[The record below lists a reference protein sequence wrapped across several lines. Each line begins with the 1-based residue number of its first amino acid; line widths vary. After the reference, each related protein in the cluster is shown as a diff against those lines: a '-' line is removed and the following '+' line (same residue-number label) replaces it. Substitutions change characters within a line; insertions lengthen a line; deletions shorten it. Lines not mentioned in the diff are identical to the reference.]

1 MAEKEFDDNLLFTTQ
16 RFGDLTV
23 KQLSFGELGLITN
36 DLVVLYDR
44 IIKDILPNANTGS
57 TTFDIMKVIILILP
71 DLPPIMAKVCNVPIE
86 TITSLTSKEGVDLA
100 IAIWRMNEDIVTNF
114 FGIASNLKLAKKA

>member
-1 MAEKEFDDNLLFTTQ
+1 MADKEFDDNLLFTTQ

-36 DLVVLYDR
+36 DLVALYDR
-44 IIKDILPNANTGS
+44 IVKDILPSTNTGNS
-57 TTFDIMKVIILILP
+57 AFDIMKVIILILP
-71 DLPPIMAKVCNVPIE
+71 DLPPIMAKVCNVPVE
-86 TITSLTSKEGVDLA
+86 TIRDLSSTEGVNLA
-100 IAIWRMNEDIVTNF
+100 IAMWRMNEDIITNF